1 MEIFFYL
8 ILPLLL
14 TLVIEVPIYF
24 LFNKQSIKYLLVVY
38 SMNIVLNVLMNCI
51 LLFVFS
57 ATSAYFDA
65 LIVMEL
71 IVFILE
77 AFAIYWFKNIR
88 FKALLIAYVANSV
101 SLLIGLLFNRFN
113 LLARFPIIMMIMFLL
128 IFITEFVL
136 IFIYLKKNAK
146 PKVISE

>member
-14 TLVIEVPIYF
+14 TLVIEIPIYF

-38 SMNIVLNVLMNCI
+38 LMNIVLNVLMNCC

-57 ATSAYFDA
+57 ATSAYVDA

-71 IVFILE
+71 IVFAVE

-88 FKALLIAYVANSV
+88 FKAFLIAYVANSA

-113 LLARFPIIMMIMFLL
+113 LLVSFPIIIMILL
-128 IFITEFVL
+128 LVIFITEFIL
-136 IFIYLKKNAK
+136 ISIYLKKNAK
-146 PKVISE
+146 QEEK

>member
-14 TLVIEVPIYF
+14 TLVIEIPIYF

-38 SMNIVLNVLMNCI
+38 LMNIVLNVLMNCY
-51 LLFVFS
+51 LLFVFG
-57 ATSAYFDA
+57 ATSAYVDA

-71 IVFILE
+71 IVFAVE

-88 FKALLIAYVANSV
+88 FKAFLIAYVANSV